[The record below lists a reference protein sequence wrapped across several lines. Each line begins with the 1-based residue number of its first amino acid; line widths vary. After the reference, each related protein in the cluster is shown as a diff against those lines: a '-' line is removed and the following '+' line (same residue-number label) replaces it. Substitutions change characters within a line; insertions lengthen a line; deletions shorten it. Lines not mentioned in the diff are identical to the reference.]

1 MRIGEL
7 SRRVGLSRDAIRLYE
22 RRGLISSTPG
32 GEATNNYRT
41 YPEDAV
47 MTLELI
53 RDAQAA
59 GVTLADLAIL
69 IGQISAA
76 DGDDF
81 DGDAFLAEKIEEVER
96 RIEQSSRFLDTLKQ
110 TRAALAAAPYGEET

>member
-22 RRGLISSTPG
+22 RRGLISSAPG